1 MTTRS
6 SFPATHR
13 RSPQVFL
20 AQMLARWYFRILF
33 LLFFRL
39 RIYGLENY
47 PAEDGFL
54 ICANHQSFL
63 DPLIMGI
70 SCPRPINYV
79 AKQSLFRF
87 RPLAWFMRWNDTIAI
102 DRDGSGIAG
111 VKEMLR
117 RLKRKESIMMF
128 PEGTRTPDGEL
139 QPIKLGFLS
148 VAKRA
153 KAPLLPIC
161 FDGAFEAFPR
171 DRRFPLPG
179 RIDVVIGQ
187 SIPFCVYAELSDQQ
201 VGELLQQRMQGCFEV
216 ARKRNQSR

>member
-6 SFPATHR
+6 SIPATHR
-13 RSPQVFL
+13 RSLPVFL
-20 AQMLARWYFRILF
+20 AQKLARWFFRILF

-39 RIYGLENY
+39 RIHGLKNY

-87 RPLAWFMRWNDTIAI
+87 PPLAWFMRWNDTIPI

-128 PEGTRTPDGEL
+128 PEGTRTRDGEL

-161 FDGAFEAFPR
+161 FDGAFQAFPR
-171 DRRFPLPG
+171 NRKFPRPG

-187 SIPFCVYAELSDQQ
+187 KIPFCDYVELTDQQ
-201 VGELLQQRMQGCFEV
+201 VGQLLQQRMQECFDV